1 MARDRFRVRF
11 RKGGDLRLI
20 SHHDLMRTFERML
33 RRAAIPVHC
42 SEGFNPKPR
51 VAFALSLALGVV
63 GCQEV
68 AELELDDSMEA
79 EDLCRLLAREAPA
92 GLDIL
97 SVKRVNCRAQVRR
110 TSYRVPLSPSQ
121 APSVETRIR
130 EILAASHCWRE
141 RKKAG
146 ARPIDLRASISKLR
160 TSPGYL
166 EMDLWVLPNG
176 TARPEEI
183 LQVLGVTG
191 WLEEGSVIE
200 RTALELEDEQPTPI
214 FSIDTDVG
222 NETAAL
228 DRCAASGSLG
238 TQLEGSS

>member
-1 MARDRFRVRF
+1 MARDRFRIRF
-11 RKGGDLRLI
+11 KKGGDLRLI
-20 SHHDLMRTFERML
+20 SHHDLMRTFERMF

-51 VAFALSLALGVV
+51 LVFALSLALGVV
-63 GCQEV
+63 GCQEIV
-68 AELELDDSMEA
+68 ELELDESMEPD
-79 EDLCRLLAREAPA
+79 ELSRLLAREAPA

-97 SVKRVNCRAQVRR
+97 SVQRVNSRALVRR
-110 TSYRVPLSPSQ
+110 MSYRLPLSPSHV
-121 APSVETRIR
+121 SIVETRIG
-130 EILAASHCWRE
+130 EVLASPHCWTQ

-146 ARPIDLRASISKLR
+146 ARPIDLRASIADLR
-160 TSPGYL
+160 ISSGTL

-183 LQVLGVTG
+183 LDLLGVTG

-200 RTALELEDEQPTPI
+200 RTTLELEDENPSPI
-214 FSIDTDVG
+214 FLIETKVG
-222 NETAAL
+222 SESAAM
-228 DRCAASGSLG
+228 DSCAVFGSPG